1 MDQLDYI
8 QEIINNDENE
18 DFVEGFLNSYTPIR
32 LLGSGA
38 FSRVYE
44 VSKKK

>member
-1 MDQLDYI
+1 MDQLEYI
-8 QEIINNDENE
+8 HEIMNNDEDE
-18 DFVEGFLNSYTPIR
+18 DFVEDFLNSYTPIR

-44 VSKKK
+44 VCKKK